1 MYSDHSWVDPKL
13 VQSGTTHQKFG
24 IEPTRCQFIL
34 DFEWEGYM
42 GKINNIKTLQIITAA
57 ATKIKTKITES
68 ESGHFP
74 DFD

>member
-1 MYSDHSWVDPKL
+1 
-13 VQSGTTHQKFG
+13 
-24 IEPTRCQFIL
+24 
-34 DFEWEGYM
+34 M